1 MVRSERKK
9 QNTEEKIPSTVLAAK
24 RRNLELARS
33 HVMRQIE
40 VAKLD
45 AHRSMLRRALA
56 DVDQELKKL
65 A

>member
-9 QNTEEKIPSTVLAAK
+9 KNPEEKIPTVVVAAK

-45 AHRSMLRRALA
+45 AHRNMLRRALA
-56 DVDQELKKL
+56 DVEQELKKL